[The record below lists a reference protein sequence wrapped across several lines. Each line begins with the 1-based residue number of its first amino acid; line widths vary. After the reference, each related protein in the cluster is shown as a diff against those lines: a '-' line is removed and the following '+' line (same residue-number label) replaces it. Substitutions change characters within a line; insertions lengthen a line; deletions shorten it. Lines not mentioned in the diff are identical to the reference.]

1 MAQQPDIEERVRE
14 LVETAVLGS
23 DCELWDLKLV
33 GTPPRQA
40 LKVFIDAPGGVDIE
54 RCMRVSR
61 ALRPALDEA
70 GGGLERLDLEVSS
83 PGAERP
89 LRNLDDYRRYLGE
102 RVNVRFRQEG
112 SETAVEGTLSAV
124 EGDFVTVTGA
134 RDVQTRVPLAQV
146 VAARLAVAFGGG
158 DKIGRRER

>member
-1 MAQQPDIEERVRE
+1 M
-14 LVETAVLGS
+14 LSS
-23 DCELWDLKLV
+23 DCELWDFTVV
-33 GTPPRQA
+33 GAPPRQA
-40 LKVFIDAPGGVDIE
+40 LKVFIEAPGGVDIE

-70 GGGLERLDLEVSS
+70 AQGLERLDLEVSS

-89 LRNLDDYRRYLGE
+89 LRHLDDYRRFLGA

-124 EGDFVTVTGA
+124 GDGEVTVSGA
-134 RDVQTRVPLAQV
+134 RETETRVPLDQV

-158 DKIGRRER
+158 DKIGKRQQ